1 VTHIRPT
8 YIGTVTVPPSLG
20 PSSVEVRAWLVRISS
35 VEVLDNLSRVLQV
48 FSALFG
54 NVGMSSP
61 FHSVLKT
68 RLSSTPSVPARVYN
82 VLNFPLLQAFYFHGG
97 RRGLDLSWWRVF
109 SGGSEQA
116 DIENGVD
123 LYRCGQF

>member
-1 VTHIRPT
+1 
-8 YIGTVTVPPSLG
+8 
-20 PSSVEVRAWLVRISS
+20 

-97 RRGLDLSWWRVF
+97 RRGLDLS
-109 SGGSEQA
+109 
-116 DIENGVD
+116 
-123 LYRCGQF
+123 